1 MSIIVD
7 LTSAYQWIAWVI
19 HFSEQ
24 MYKITYHMHCMY
36 VQMTNQSSAN
46 FVRLVLTHI
55 LYFYFHLQ
63 EIYTPEHS
71 SRTCMGVFICFQT
84 WSWNRTKL
92 EQGGQN
98 YFSVQIKHF
107 AVHFTPHCHYNQNI
121 CMLFTRMSCCK
132 ASDIYTSVDAHP
144 GTILPILLYSNC
156 FVQILKLCRVVSKKK
171 NVMFQVHRIVSPDVI
186 VDLWPPEVTGLS
198 PGLQEGLNQQSET
211 TQTCKIKDLL

>member
-156 FVQILKLCRVVSKKK
+156 FVQMLKLCRVASKK
-171 NVMFQVHRIVSPDVI
+171 NCHVSSSQDCFSRCHCRPLTTRGHWSITWAAGGTEPTVGNNT
-186 VDLWPPEVTGLS
+186 DL
-198 PGLQEGLNQQSET
+198 
-211 TQTCKIKDLL
+211 